1 MQNNEG
7 DTALLIAS
15 NEGYPEVARLLLK
28 SCAQVDNIGRSAL
41 IRGLRH
47 DYARA
52 QVRISTNNRIII
64 VENQL
69 KNRKKVRNT
78 TLYR

>member
-1 MQNNEG
+1 MKKGHSKVVKILLENGATVDMQNNEG

-41 IRGLRH
+41 MLACSKGYH
-47 DYARA
+47 
-52 QVRISTNNRIII
+52 V
-64 VENQL
+64 
-69 KNRKKVRNT
+69 
-78 TLYR
+78 